1 MTQLNIDTSAQT
13 DVNAIANLL
22 NQTLQA
28 QGIATKAV
36 LKGVCLQIM
45 LESAQVPDEQ
55 VVVPLIRARL
65 VDLGIQSS
73 KKVKIYGRQI
83 GEDFPDWQHEFDLEE
98 QVNLSLSTLETDRV
112 AQPIASIEIAADN
125 ELSLQKQPNRLELAK
140 QGDSQAIND
149 VLNYLLQAQGMLAK
163 ANLKDGYL
171 QITLQADTTPE
182 QEKSVAYIRKFIT
195 QLELGFLKKVKVCG
209 RRKGATFLAWNYEF
223 ELQKS
228 QAEQPSIWGSMFGAV
243 AGAAGAIGGATVQAS
258 QAVVGTAIG
267 VGGAIGGAV
276 AGTAGA
282 IGGATVQASQA
293 VVGTAVGVGG
303 AITSTALQTPEG
315 LGHLLGLVGD
325 SPQLQQLTKAVQVDW
340 LFKIIDQVDI
350 VKAETHVRRLQQKYP
365 HEQPSAIA
373 HRLMAEKS
381 MYVGGSGLASS
392 LLPGFAAGLVAVDLA
407 ATTAIQAEMIYQIA
421 CTYGLDLQEPARKGE
436 VIAIFGLA
444 FGGGCAIKAGLG
456 FLRNIPVAGAV
467 IGASTN
473 AVTLYALGYAACR
486 FYEAKINPLTSQVTL
501 AAAQA
506 ESEKYLEVA
515 IAQEVVMDRILV
527 HVVLAGN
534 PGKTWEQ
541 ILPELQSLNLS
552 PASLEV
558 IAANIKSPP
567 SLDTLLSQVN
577 HDFAIPLLAQ
587 CEKIAQLD
595 GRTTPEEA
603 KVIETITRKFG
614 ININSLKQKSV

>member
-1 MTQLNIDTSAQT
+1 MTELNIDASAQT

-22 NQTLQA
+22 NQTLQP
-28 QGIATKAV
+28 QGIAAKAA
-36 LKGVCLQIM
+36 LKDVCLQIM
-45 LESAQVPDEQ
+45 LESAQVPDRQ
-55 VVVPLIRARL
+55 LVVPLIRDQL
-65 VDLGIQSS
+65 IDLDIQSG

-98 QVNLSLSTLETDRV
+98 QVNLPLLATEAAVEVQPSILIPELEQEQHSSQA
-112 AQPIASIEIAADN
+112 AQVSPDQP
-125 ELSLQKQPNRLELAK
+125 QKQEAK
-140 QGDSQAIND
+140 
-149 VLNYLLQAQGMLAK
+149 K
-163 ANLKDGYL
+163 
-171 QITLQADTTPE
+171 T
-182 QEKSVAYIRKFIT
+182 
-195 QLELGFLKKVKVCG
+195 
-209 RRKGATFLAWNYEF
+209 
-223 ELQKS
+223 
-228 QAEQPSIWGSMFGAV
+228 EQPSIWGSIFGAV
-243 AGAAGAIGGATVQAS
+243 AGAVGAVGGATVQAG
-258 QAVVGTAIG
+258 QVMVGTA
-267 VGGAIGGAV
+267 VGTAGAVGGAV

-282 IGGATVQASQA
+282 IGGAAVQASQA

-340 LFKIIDQVDI
+340 LFKIIDKVDI

-365 HEQPSAIA
+365 HEQPSEIA

-421 CTYGLDLQEPARKGE
+421 CVYGLDLKDHARKGE
-436 VIAIFGLA
+436 VIAIFGLSL
-444 FGGGCAIKAGLG
+444 GGGQALKAGLG
-456 FLRNIPVAGAV
+456 FLRNVPVAGAV

-486 FYEAKINPLTSQVTL
+486 FYEAKINPLTSQATI

-541 ILPELQSLNLS
+541 ILPELQTLNLS

-567 SLDTLLSQVN
+567 SLDTLLSQIKR
-577 HDFAIPLLAQ
+577 DFAIPLLAQ

-595 GRTTPEEA
+595 GIITSEEA

>member
-1 MTQLNIDTSAQT
+1 
-13 DVNAIANLL
+13 
-22 NQTLQA
+22 
-28 QGIATKAV
+28 
-36 LKGVCLQIM
+36 
-45 LESAQVPDEQ
+45 
-55 VVVPLIRARL
+55 
-65 VDLGIQSS
+65 
-73 KKVKIYGRQI
+73 
-83 GEDFPDWQHEFDLEE
+83 
-98 QVNLSLSTLETDRV
+98 
-112 AQPIASIEIAADN
+112 
-125 ELSLQKQPNRLELAK
+125 
-140 QGDSQAIND
+140 
-149 VLNYLLQAQGMLAK
+149 
-163 ANLKDGYL
+163 
-171 QITLQADTTPE
+171 
-182 QEKSVAYIRKFIT
+182 
-195 QLELGFLKKVKVCG
+195 
-209 RRKGATFLAWNYEF
+209 
-223 ELQKS
+223 
-228 QAEQPSIWGSMFGAV
+228 
-243 AGAAGAIGGATVQAS
+243 VQAS
-258 QAVVGTAIG
+258 QAVVGTA
-267 VGGAIGGAV
+267 VGTAGAVGGAV
-276 AGTAGA
+276 AGAAGA

-365 HEQPSAIA
+365 HEKASEIA

-392 LLPGFAAGLVAVDLA
+392 LLPGFAAALVAVDLA

-421 CTYGLDLQEPARKGE
+421 CAYGLDLKDHARKGE
-436 VIAIFGLA
+436 AIAIFGLSL
-444 FGGGCAIKAGLG
+444 GGGQALKAGLG
-456 FLRNIPVAGAV
+456 FLRNVPVAGAV

-486 FYEAKINPLTSQVTL
+486 FYEAKINPLTSQATL

-541 ILPELQSLNLS
+541 ILLPELQTLNLS

-558 IAANIKSPP
+558 IAANIKSPA
-567 SLDTLLSQVN
+567 SLDTLLSQIN
-577 HDFAIPLLAQ
+577 CDFAIPLLAQ

-595 GRTTPEEA
+595 GITTPEEA
-603 KVIETITRKFG
+603 KVIETITKKFG
-614 ININSLKQKSV
+614 INIDSLRQQSI

>member
-1 MTQLNIDTSAQT
+1 MFQQL
-13 DVNAIANLL
+13 
-22 NQTLQA
+22 
-28 QGIATKAV
+28 KAV
-36 LKGVCLQIM
+36 PSHCNPIREKSWKLPCHADSSLYTSLAIVLKHTL
-45 LESAQVPDEQ
+45 
-55 VVVPLIRARL
+55 VVPLIRARL
-65 VDLGIQSS
+65 VDLGIQSG

-98 QVNLSLSTLETDRV
+98 QVNLPLLATEAAVEVQPSILIPELEQEQHSSQA
-112 AQPIASIEIAADN
+112 AQVSPDQP
-125 ELSLQKQPNRLELAK
+125 QKQKAK
-140 QGDSQAIND
+140 
-149 VLNYLLQAQGMLAK
+149 K
-163 ANLKDGYL
+163 
-171 QITLQADTTPE
+171 T
-182 QEKSVAYIRKFIT
+182 
-195 QLELGFLKKVKVCG
+195 
-209 RRKGATFLAWNYEF
+209 
-223 ELQKS
+223 
-228 QAEQPSIWGSMFGAV
+228 EQPSIWGSMFGAV
-243 AGAAGAIGGATVQAS
+243 AGAIGAVGGATAQAG
-258 QAVVGTAIG
+258 QVMVGTA
-267 VGGAIGGAV
+267 VGTAGAVGGAV

-282 IGGATVQASQA
+282 IGGAAVQASQA

-315 LGHLLGLVGD
+315 LGHLLGLIGD

-350 VKAETHVRRLQQKYP
+350 VKAETHVKRLQQKYP
-365 HEQPSAIA
+365 HEQPSEIA

-392 LLPGFAAGLVAVDLA
+392 LLPGFAAALVAVDLA
-407 ATTAIQAEMIYQIA
+407 AATAIQAEMIYQIA

-486 FYEAKINPLTSQVTL
+486 FYEAKINPLTSQTTL

-541 ILPELQSLNLS
+541 ILPELQTLNLS

-558 IAANIKSPP
+558 ISANIKSPP
-567 SLDTLLSQVN
+567 SLDTLLSQIN
-577 HDFAIPLLAQ
+577 RDFAIPLLAQ

-595 GRTTPEEA
+595 GINTPEET

>member
-22 NQTLQA
+22 NQTLQP
-28 QGIATKAV
+28 QGIAAKAA
-36 LKGVCLQIM
+36 LKDVCLQIM
-45 LESAQVPDEQ
+45 LESAQVPDRQ
-55 VVVPLIRARL
+55 LVVPLIRARL
-65 VDLGIQSS
+65 VDLGIQSG

-98 QVNLSLSTLETDRV
+98 QVNLPLLATEAAVEVQPSILIPELEQEQHSSQA
-112 AQPIASIEIAADN
+112 AQVSPDQP
-125 ELSLQKQPNRLELAK
+125 QKQKAK
-140 QGDSQAIND
+140 
-149 VLNYLLQAQGMLAK
+149 K
-163 ANLKDGYL
+163 
-171 QITLQADTTPE
+171 T
-182 QEKSVAYIRKFIT
+182 
-195 QLELGFLKKVKVCG
+195 
-209 RRKGATFLAWNYEF
+209 
-223 ELQKS
+223 
-228 QAEQPSIWGSMFGAV
+228 EQPSIWGSMFGAV
-243 AGAAGAIGGATVQAS
+243 AGAIGAVGGATAQAG
-258 QAVVGTAIG
+258 QVMVGTA
-267 VGGAIGGAV
+267 VGTAGAVGGAV

-282 IGGATVQASQA
+282 IGGAAVQASQA

-315 LGHLLGLVGD
+315 LGHLLGLIGD

-350 VKAETHVRRLQQKYP
+350 VKAETHVKRLQQKYP
-365 HEQPSAIA
+365 HEQPSEIA

-392 LLPGFAAGLVAVDLA
+392 LLPGFAAALVAVDLA

-421 CTYGLDLQEPARKGE
+421 CVYGLDLQEPARKGE

-486 FYEAKINPLTSQVTL
+486 FYEAKINPLTSQATL

-541 ILPELQSLNLS
+541 ILPELQTLNLS

-558 IAANIKSPP
+558 ISANIKSPP
-567 SLDTLLSQVN
+567 SLDTLLSQIN
-577 HDFAIPLLAQ
+577 RDFAIPLLAQ

-595 GRTTPEEA
+595 GITTSEEA

>member
-1 MTQLNIDTSAQT
+1 MTQLNIDAPAQT

-22 NQTLQA
+22 NQTLQC
-28 QGIATKAV
+28 QGIAAKAA
-36 LKGVCLQIM
+36 LKDVCLQIM
-45 LESAQVPDEQ
+45 LESVQVPDEQ
-55 VVVPLIRARL
+55 VVVLLIRDRL
-65 VDLGIQSS
+65 INLDIQSG

-83 GEDFPDWQHEFDLEE
+83 GEDFPDWQYEFDLEE
-98 QVNLSLSTLETDRV
+98 QVNLSLLATKAAVEVQPSIPIPELEQEQHSSQA
-112 AQPIASIEIAADN
+112 AQVSPDQ
-125 ELSLQKQPNRLELAK
+125 LQKQEAK
-140 QGDSQAIND
+140 
-149 VLNYLLQAQGMLAK
+149 K
-163 ANLKDGYL
+163 
-171 QITLQADTTPE
+171 T
-182 QEKSVAYIRKFIT
+182 
-195 QLELGFLKKVKVCG
+195 
-209 RRKGATFLAWNYEF
+209 
-223 ELQKS
+223 
-228 QAEQPSIWGSMFGAV
+228 EQPSIWGSMFGAV
-243 AGAAGAIGGATVQAS
+243 AGAIGAVGGATVQAG
-258 QAVVGTAIG
+258 QVMVGTA
-267 VGGAIGGAV
+267 VGTAGAVGGAV

-282 IGGATVQASQA
+282 IGGAAVQASQA

-365 HEQPSAIA
+365 HEQPTEIA

-392 LLPGFAAGLVAVDLA
+392 LLPGFAAALVAVDLA

-421 CTYGLDLQEPARKGE
+421 CVYGLDLQEPTRKGE

-444 FGGGCAIKAGLG
+444 FGSGCAIKAGLG
-456 FLRNIPVAGAV
+456 FLRNVPVAGAV

-486 FYEAKINPLTSQVTL
+486 FYEAKINPLTSQATL

-541 ILPELQSLNLS
+541 ILPELQTLNLS

-567 SLDTLLSQVN
+567 SLDTLLSQIN
-577 HDFAIPLLAQ
+577 RDFAIPLLAQ

-595 GRTTPEEA
+595 GITTPEEA
-603 KVIETITRKFG
+603 KVIETITKKFG
-614 ININSLKQKSV
+614 INIDSLRQKSV